1 MPMQVVMLRAGTA
14 GSVSRVTQEE
24 LCRLLADLG
33 IAEVR
38 SLLRS
43 GNLVFRGDGPTG
55 PELELERELEHAV
68 QRRFDGAVHL
78 FCRTE
83 EEWKA
88 VVARNPFREEVARDP
103 GQLVV
108 MFLKQAPPD
117 ARLAPLQNIR
127 LGPERSGADGK
138 QLYVLYPNGA
148 AGSHFT
154 RTLVE
159 HQLGT
164 SVTGRSWNTILQVR
178 RLLHDLASLDYR
190 DEPSPVLPPE
200 GHR

>member
-1 MPMQVVMLRAGTA
+1 MPMQVVMMRAGTA
-14 GSVSRVTQEE
+14 GSVSRVTPDE
-24 LCRLLADLG
+24 LCRLVADLG
-33 IAEVR
+33 FSEVR
-38 SLLRS
+38 SLLQS
-43 GNLVFRGDGPTG
+43 GNLVFRSDGPTG
-55 PELELERELEHAV
+55 PELERELEQAV
-68 QRRFDGAVHL
+68 QRRFGGAVHL

-88 VVARNPFREEVARDP
+88 VVARNPFRAEVAQDP

-117 ARLAPLQNIR
+117 ARLAALHNIR

-138 QLYVLYPNGA
+138 QLYMLYPNGA
-148 AGSHFT
+148 AGSHIT

-178 RLLHDLASLDYR
+178 RLLHDLTSLEPPS
-190 DEPSPVLPPE
+190 EPSAVPPSG
-200 GHR
+200 GHQ

>member
-1 MPMQVVMLRAGTA
+1 MPMQVVMMRAGTA
-14 GSVSRVTQEE
+14 GSVSRVTPDE

-33 IAEVR
+33 FEEIR
-38 SLLRS
+38 SLLQS
-43 GNLVFRGDGPTG
+43 GNLVFRGDRPTG
-55 PELELERELEHAV
+55 PELELELEHEV
-68 QRRFDGAVHL
+68 QRCFGGAVHL
-78 FCRTE
+78 FCRTD

-108 MFLKQAPPD
+108 MFLKQAPPN
-117 ARLAPLQNIR
+117 ARLAALQNIR

-148 AGSHFT
+148 TGSHFT

-164 SVTGRSWNTILQVR
+164 SVTGRSWNTVLQVR
-178 RLLHDLASLDYR
+178 RLLHDLTSPDPR
-190 DEPSPVLPPE
+190 DEPSPVPPPG

>member
-1 MPMQVVMLRAGTA
+1 MPMQVVMMRAGTA

-24 LCRLLADLG
+24 LCRLLGDLG
-33 IAEVR
+33 FADVR
-38 SLLRS
+38 SLLNS
-43 GNLVFRGDGPTG
+43 GNLVLRGDGPTG
-55 PELELERELEHAV
+55 PELEQELEQAV
-68 QRRFDGAVHL
+68 RARFGGAVHL

-103 GQLVV
+103 GQLLV

-117 ARLAPLQNIR
+117 ARLAALHNIR

-164 SVTGRSWNTILQVR
+164 SVTGRSWNTVLQVR
-178 RLLHDLASLDYR
+178 RLLHDLTAPDSR
-190 DEPSPVLPPE
+190 DEPSPLLPPA
-200 GHR
+200 GRR

>member
-1 MPMQVVMLRAGTA
+1 M
-14 GSVSRVTQEE
+14 
-24 LCRLLADLG
+24 
-33 IAEVR
+33 
-38 SLLRS
+38 
-43 GNLVFRGDGPTG
+43 
-55 PELELERELEHAV
+55 
-68 QRRFDGAVHL
+68 
-78 FCRTE
+78 
-83 EEWKA
+83 
-88 VVARNPFREEVARDP
+88 VARNPFRAEVAQDP

-117 ARLAPLQNIR
+117 ARLAALHNIR

-138 QLYVLYPNGA
+138 QLYMLYPNGA
-148 AGSHFT
+148 AGSHIT

-178 RLLHDLASLDYR
+178 RLLHELASLDPR
-190 DEPSPVLPPE
+190 SEPSAVPPSG

>member
-1 MPMQVVMLRAGTA
+1 MPMQVVMMRAGTA

-33 IAEVR
+33 FADVR
-38 SLLRS
+38 SLLQS

-55 PELELERELEHAV
+55 PELEQALEHAV
-68 QRRFDGAVHL
+68 QHRFGGAVHL

-88 VVARNPFREEVARDP
+88 VVARNPFRAEVARDP

-108 MFLKQAPPD
+108 MFLKQAPPE
-117 ARLAPLQNIR
+117 ARLASLHNIR

-178 RLLHDLASLDYR
+178 RLLHDLALLDCR
-190 DEPSPVLPPE
+190 DEPSPGLPPG